1 MASNTSAFHLGSLM
15 KCIWYVIEIPRPRVG
30 QPAVRSTGLVASVS
44 SQALYKELF
53 ILARCVASAGLAG
66 QSALSAGF
74 NQGSFGPPPPKP
86 EVSPWQESGLCSG
99 VGGGEEE
106 ANRKLSEL

>member
-1 MASNTSAFHLGSLM
+1 M
-15 KCIWYVIEIPRPRVG
+15 KCMWYVIEIPRPRVG
-30 QPAVRSTGLVASVS
+30 QPAVQSTGLVARAS

-74 NQGSFGPPPPKP
+74 NQGSFGPPSPKP
-86 EVSPWQESGLCSG
+86 EVRVWATFWDRGW
-99 VGGGEEE
+99 GGRG
-106 ANRKLSEL
+106 

>member
-1 MASNTSAFHLGSLM
+1 M
-15 KCIWYVIEIPRPRVG
+15 KCMWYVIEIPRPRVG
-30 QPAVRSTGLVASVS
+30 QPAVQSTGLVARAS

-74 NQGSFGPPPPKP
+74 NQGSFGPPSPKP
-86 EVSPWQESGLCSG
+86 EVSLWQESGLHSG
-99 VGGGEEE
+99 IAGGEEE
-106 ANRKLSEL
+106 ANRKLPGL

>member
-1 MASNTSAFHLGSLM
+1 M
-15 KCIWYVIEIPRPRVG
+15 KCMWYVIEIPRPRVG
-30 QPAVRSTGLVASVS
+30 LPAVQSTGLVARAS

-74 NQGSFGPPPPKP
+74 NQGSFGPPSPKP
-86 EVSPWQESGLCSG
+86 EVSPWQESGLHSG
-99 VGGGEEE
+99 IGGGEEE
-106 ANRKLSEL
+106 ANRKLPGL